1 MTGITGWVDHRR
13 DLTCERETLLAMTA
27 AMAGI
32 GPDAERIWASP
43 GFAAGCRLLK
53 VTNANGETGMEA
65 EAGPF
70 VFERDGQ
77 ILAVACVAG
86 PIYNYAVVRRQLEAL
101 GYKFRT
107 HGQAELVLYAYL
119 EWAGRFAGHLEG
131 AFSAAVWDPRD
142 EELVLV
148 RDRMGNKPL
157 FYYPLPDG
165 ILFGSLPRAIL
176 AHPLVETV
184 VDLGGLREMLG
195 RVGPPGEAVYRGM
208 REVKPGHLLRF
219 SRGNVCE
226 QVYWSLEG
234 REHTDDLDTTVG
246 TVRELLEHAVA
257 QQFPADGSAS
267 VMLSGGLDSSSVTA
281 IAARMLREHGQTLR
295 TFTVGFAGQERDFRP
310 DLWRTTPDLPYA
322 RQVAEHVGTEH
333 TEIILDV
340 AGLMDPVVRAGTVFS
355 QDVPMPDGDI
365 NTSLYLLC
373 RCVRDHTRT
382 TMLGEVADALLGGF
396 DWLKDSDIVN
406 AKTFP
411 WVALAD
417 KYGKIPGLGLGLI
430 DPGLLKRLDMLGYA
444 ADLHRQ
450 MLTEVPYAPGDEAD
464 PQERLMREICY
475 VHLTRWCK
483 GLLTHDEGLSSAV
496 GLEIR
501 MPFCDHR
508 LVQYIYS
515 APWGMKHFD
524 GREKSLLRA
533 AVKDLL
539 PHAVLDRRKC
549 PFPVTQDP
557 GYEPELRKA
566 AARLLSD
573 PDAPARPLMD
583 ERGLKAVLDDPDS
596 LALGW
601 TSRTNVELL
610 LQLDI
615 WLTRYGVRLVL

>member
-1 MTGITGWVDHRR
+1 MTGITGWADCRR
-13 DLTCERETLLAMTA
+13 DLTHERETLLAMTA

-32 GPDAERIWASP
+32 GPDGERIWASP
-43 GFAAGCRLLK
+43 RFAAGSRLLAI
-53 VTNANGETGMEA
+53 TNVNGSTCVEA
-65 EAGPF
+65 EVGPF
-70 VFERDGQ
+70 VFERDSEVLG
-77 ILAVACVAG
+77 VACVAG
-86 PIYNYAVVRRQLEAL
+86 SIYNYAAVRDELESL
-101 GYKFRT
+101 GHKFRT
-107 HGQAELVLYAYL
+107 HGQAELVLYACL
-119 EWAGRFAGHLEG
+119 EWGGGFAGRLEG
-131 AFSAAVWDPRD
+131 AFSAAVWDPQA

-165 ILFGSLPRAIL
+165 VLFGSLPRAIL
-176 AHPLVETV
+176 AHPLADTV
-184 VDLGGLREMLG
+184 VDIDGLREMLG

-208 REVKPGHLLRF
+208 REVKPGHLLRI
-219 SRGNVCE
+219 SRGQMRE

-234 REHTDDLDTTVG
+234 REHTDDLNTTIH
-246 TVRELLEHAVA
+246 TVRELLEQAVA

-281 IAARMLREHGQTLR
+281 IAARISREYGHTLR
-295 TFTVGFAGQERDFRP
+295 TFTVGFADQERDFRP

-322 RQVAEHVGTEH
+322 RQAAGHIGTEH
-333 TEIILDV
+333 TEITVDV

-355 QDVPMPDGDI
+355 QDVPMPDGDM
-365 NTSLYLLC
+365 NASLYLLC
-373 RCVRDHTRT
+373 RSIRDHTRT
-382 TMLGEVADALLGGF
+382 TLLGEIADALFGGF
-396 DWLKDSDIVN
+396 DWLNDPDIIN

-430 DPGLLKRLDMLGYA
+430 DPGLLSRLDMLGYA

-450 MLTEVPYAPGDEAD
+450 MLTEVPYVPGDETD
-464 PQERLMREICY
+464 PQEHVMREICY
-475 VHLTRWCK
+475 EHLTRWCK
-483 GLLTHDEGLSSAV
+483 GLLIHDEGLSSAV

-508 LVQYIYS
+508 LVQYVYS
-515 APWGMKHFD
+515 APWRMKSFD

-539 PHAVLDRRKC
+539 PHAVLARRKC
-549 PFPVTQDP
+549 PYPVTQDP
-557 GYEPELRKA
+557 RYEPELREA
-566 AARLLSD
+566 AAKLLSD
-573 PDAPARPLMD
+573 PDAPARPLID
-583 ERGLKAVLDDPDS
+583 ERGLKAVLADPNS

-601 TSRTNVELL
+601 VSRANVELL
-610 LQLDI
+610 LQLNT